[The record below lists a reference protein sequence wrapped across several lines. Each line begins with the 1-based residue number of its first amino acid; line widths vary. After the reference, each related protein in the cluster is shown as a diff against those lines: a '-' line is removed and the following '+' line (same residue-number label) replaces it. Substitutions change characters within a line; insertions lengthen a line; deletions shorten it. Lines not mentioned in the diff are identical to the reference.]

1 MSIKAQFQIVIYVF
15 LLAILSGCL
24 PASYTYWVPS
34 AQGGR
39 LFNSAAAGS
48 IAPSNAIEYSF
59 GGVRIQISGNGTGV
73 GVTLLIPQGDAVSFL
88 ADVVELYQPALTKV
102 QFNVSHV
109 DATSLKRIY
118 SSPTDILTADTFGAD
133 IHFGEPER
141 VRYLIRL
148 PSVKV
153 NGQVFNIPEITF
165 SKTKGFGI
173 FGP

>member
-1 MSIKAQFQIVIYVF
+1 MKRPFRIIIYVF
-15 LLAILSGCL
+15 GLAILSGCL
-24 PASYTYWVPS
+24 PAFYTYWAPS

-39 LFNSAAAGS
+39 LLNSAAAES

-59 GGVRIQISGNGTGV
+59 GDVRIQISGNGTGV
-73 GVTLLIPQGDAVSFL
+73 GVALLITQGGTVSFL
-88 ADVVELYQPALTKV
+88 SDVVELYQPALTKI

-109 DATSLKRIY
+109 DANSLKRIY
-118 SSPTDILTADTFGAD
+118 SSPTDILTADTFVAD
-133 IHFGEPER
+133 INFGEPER
-141 VRYLIRL
+141 AQYRIRL

-153 NGQVFNIPEITF
+153 NGQVFNLPEITF